1 MRFTPKSF
9 VFWDNVHRIIK
20 CKHIRVY
27 EIDSSYN
34 YENDID
40 YYFENDLLYEKFGLE
55 RIRYLNK
62 LYNKTRLY
70 GDILFED
77 TSFIFVYNGNIEFVE

>member
-1 MRFTPKSF
+1 MVEDTPKSF

-27 EIDSSYN
+27 EIDSRYH
-34 YENDID
+34 YDENDIN

-55 RIRYLNK
+55 RIRYINI
-62 LYNKTRLY
+62 LYDVRECMVIYCLKMQVLY
-70 GDILFED
+70 L
-77 TSFIFVYNGNIEFVE
+77 